1 MTFST
6 IHGFADFCRELRRAG
21 FSVGSWTGN
30 DEGIFSLNPW
40 FGDNVHWHTGDPE
53 TDPWQWR
60 IRAVTECDD
69 IAYAK
74 LFFRKSG
81 WITRDLY
88 PVLMAVRRRHRSFD
102 EWYYDGLIS
111 DMEKRIYR
119 AVADTE
125 AGGKFP
131 SLADL
136 KRLTGCH
143 KADQARF
150 DAALTSLQMR
160 MFLSIA
166 GETYRISQAGQA
178 YGWPITTFR
187 LADRL
192 FGEDVFAASC
202 RIGLTEASISLTEHI
217 GQLNPE
223 ASETSIRKFMIG

>member
-1 MTFST
+1 MTFET
-6 IHGFADFCRELRRAG
+6 IHGFADFCRELRKAG
-21 FSVGSWTGN
+21 LSVGSWTGN

-40 FGDNVHWHTGDPE
+40 FGDHVQWHTGDFE

-60 IRAVTECDD
+60 IRSVNECDD

-88 PVLMAVRRRHRSFD
+88 PVLMAVRRRHRNFD
-102 EWYYDGLIS
+102 EWYFDGLIS
-111 DMEKRIYR
+111 DMEKKIYR
-119 AVADTE
+119 AVANAE
-125 AGGKFP
+125 AGGKYP

-136 KRLTGCH
+136 KWMIGCQ
-143 KADQARF
+143 KTDQSRF

-166 GETYRISQAGQA
+166 GETFRLSQSGQA
-178 YGWPITTFR
+178 CGWPITTFR

-202 RIGLTEASISLTEHI
+202 RIGLTEAAASLTEHLAM
-217 GQLNPE
+217 LNP
-223 ASETSIRKFMIG
+223 SVRETSIRKFITG